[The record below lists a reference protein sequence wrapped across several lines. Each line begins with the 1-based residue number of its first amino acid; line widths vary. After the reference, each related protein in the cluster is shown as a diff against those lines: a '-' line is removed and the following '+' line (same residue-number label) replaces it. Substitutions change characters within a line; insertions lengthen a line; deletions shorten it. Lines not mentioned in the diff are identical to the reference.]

1 MGLLLPVVLCALAA
15 CCGATSPPLPP
26 LRFWPPI
33 ARGCNDSGILELAGF
48 ALQDINRD
56 RKDGYVLSLNRV
68 SDVREHRQA
77 SDSPLLGS
85 LFYFT
90 LDVLETDCHVLS
102 RKAWK
107 DCGVRTLHESVYG
120 QCKALFYVNR
130 PGRVLYVLAYNCTLR
145 PVSRRSIHMMC
156 PDCPSPFKLSNP
168 KVLETAAESLAK
180 YNKESASKQYS
191 LFQVTR
197 ASGQWVFGF
206 AFFVEYLIK
215 ESPCTKHQASS
226 CALQPP
232 DSVPVGLCKGT
243 LTERELQKFVSVTCD
258 FFEPQV
264 PAPGGEN
271 PAANQGPA
279 DLPTVEESQQKI
291 IAPTNSPSK
300 AVPKG
305 SVQYLPDLDDEKKPE
320 DAQEN
325 SPVEAFPVQ
334 LELTT
339 DPLGESLDVSFLFLD
354 PEEKKVVVLPFP
366 KKEQRSAE
374 CPGPA
379 QQASPLVLPP

>member
-15 CCGATSPPLPP
+15 CCGATSPPLSP
-26 LRFWPPI
+26 LRYWPPI
-33 ARGCNDSGILELAGF
+33 IRSCNDSGILELAGF

-77 SDSPLLGS
+77 NSLGS

-90 LDVLETDCHVLS
+90 LDVLETYCHVLS
-102 RKAWK
+102 RKTWK

-145 PVSRRSIHMMC
+145 PVSRRSIHTTC
-156 PDCPSPFKLSNP
+156 PDCPSPFKLSDP

-206 AFFVEYLIK
+206 AYFVEYLIK

-232 DSVPVGLCKGT
+232 DSV
-243 LTERELQKFVSVTCD
+243 
-258 FFEPQV
+258 V
-264 PAPGGEN
+264 PTPGGEN

-334 LELTT
+334 LELTA

-379 QQASPLVLPP
+379 QEANPLVLPP